1 MMRIF
6 FILLINCFFLF
17 LSCTK
22 EANVKLPET
31 KPLPVMY
38 SYICPTDSVIRLKLM
53 SSSPL
58 YSSNQIDVL
67 AAVSDGDVKISS
79 AQGTAQLIFN
89 QNTGY
94 YELKTN
100 SYPIVPGQV
109 YKMTVTTI
117 SGDVATAQTQV
128 PFTTVPINTVTVEPI
143 TENYQTSDRIKT
155 FFTDEASSVNYYRIA
170 ASHCFVYNSQTDTIV
185 NDTQINELYS
195 DLNHNGESSS
205 LAGKFYQRIDSTA
218 YYSTEYYDVFLYNC
232 SQSYYNF
239 YKSLKNYSGVG
250 ISFPSPAEPT
260 LMYTN
265 VNGGFGCFGAYTRSM
280 LRYKKK

>member
-1 MMRIF
+1 M
-6 FILLINCFFLF
+6 
-17 LSCTK
+17 
-22 EANVKLPET
+22 VKLPET

-38 SYICPTDSVIRLKLM
+38 SYICPADSVIRLKLM

-58 YSSNQIDVL
+58 FNSNQIDVL
-67 AAVSDGDVKISS
+67 AAVSDGNVKISS

-117 SGDVATAQTQV
+117 NGDVATAETQV
-128 PFTTVPINTVTVEPI
+128 PFTAVPINMVTVETI
-143 TENYQTSDRIKT
+143 TENYQTGDRIKA
-155 FFTDEASSVNYYRIA
+155 FFTDETNRINYYRIA
-170 ASHCFVYNSQTDTIV
+170 ASHCFVYTGKPENII
-185 NDTQINELYS
+185 NDTQIDELYS

-205 LAGKFYQRIDSTA
+205 LAGKFFSQGIDSSA
-218 YYSTEYYDVFLYNC
+218 YYSAERYDVYLYNC
-232 SQSYYNF
+232 SESYYNF
-239 YKSLKNYSGVG
+239 YKSLKNYSGAG
-250 ISFPSPAEPT
+250 ISFPPPAEPT

-265 VNGGFGCFGAYTRSM
+265 VNGGFGCFGAYTRSI